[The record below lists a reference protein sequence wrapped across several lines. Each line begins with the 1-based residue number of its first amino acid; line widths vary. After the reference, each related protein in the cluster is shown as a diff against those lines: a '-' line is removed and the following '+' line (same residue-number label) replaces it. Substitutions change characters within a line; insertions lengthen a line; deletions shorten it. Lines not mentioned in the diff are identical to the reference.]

1 MNDQTAAQ
9 MISQSLFESLSD
21 SEKLILEQ
29 HMAKS
34 PQSQKY
40 AELSALIQN
49 TLADDEYDD
58 TSNDPIAEPGLSQLA
73 RARIAK
79 RIEIELL
86 RLGSETSDSQGER
99 LIRRVAE
106 DSEGYTQSKDDDSG
120 DSSEDDLPET
130 T

>member
-9 MISQSLFESLSD
+9 MISQSLFEPLSD